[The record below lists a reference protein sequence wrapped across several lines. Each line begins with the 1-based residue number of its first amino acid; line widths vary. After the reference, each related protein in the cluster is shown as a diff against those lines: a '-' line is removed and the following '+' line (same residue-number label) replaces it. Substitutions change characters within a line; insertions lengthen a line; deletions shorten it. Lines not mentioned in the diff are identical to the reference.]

1 MISAQDQA
9 NLRDIA
15 AKLAQARRLLF
26 ITGAGISAESGLPTY
41 RGVGGLYSD
50 SATEDGMPIEEALSA
65 QMLAKRPA
73 LPWKYMSQ
81 IERSCR
87 GRQPNRAHE
96 VIAALEARG
105 LDVWVLTQNVDGFH
119 KQAGSRQ
126 VIDIHGDVHFLY
138 CTRAGCGWK
147 DEVQDYAH
155 LGDALPP
162 LCPECRALIRPDVV
176 LFGESLP
183 IEKMLRLREQRR
195 RGFDAVFSVG
205 TTSVF
210 PYIAAP
216 VWEAREEGVPT
227 IEVNPGTTE
236 VSGVVDH
243 RIQASAAVALDML
256 FGLLYP
262 A

>member
-15 AKLAQARRLLF
+15 AKLSPARRLLF

-50 SATEDGMPIEEALSA
+50 SATEDGVPIEEALSA

-87 GRQPNRAHE
+87 GRKPNRAHE

-155 LGDALPP
+155 LDPVPLPT
-162 LCPECRALIRPDVV
+162 CPRCSALIRPDVV

-183 IEKMLRLREQRR
+183 VEKMLRLREQRR

-216 VWEAREEGVPT
+216 VWEAREEGALTV
-227 IEVNPGTTE
+227 EVNPGTTE

-243 RIQASAAVALDML
+243 RIQAGAAAALDML